1 MKVLKYVLEFG
12 VVGAVSAII
21 TKSMIEMAYQVRGY
35 EAIGGEILVPA
46 VIVAVILLGKD
57 IAETIRELMDGE
69 ENEHYEH

>member
-21 TKSMIEMAYQVRGY
+21 TKSMIEMAYRVRGY

-57 IAETIRELMDGE
+57 ITETIRELRDGE